1 MVTTDLGPARDQ
13 IYKLRKGLQ
22 VIKQNIV
29 TDIRNA
35 LVKDQ
40 RSINKALLE
49 SIRASES
56 TITYLSK
63 EFDTL
68 YKEKGQSKKSKRAF
82 EVLGSFLLTITGVPS
97 ARDHRKLLQ
106 QIGAIRFENK
116 GIEALL
122 VRQNQQS
129 QKLLE
134 RMHYHQTLAIEMTSS
149 INNLANNTAKLA
161 SNLHKAFSL
170 IAVNSKIMN
179 SVTEISYIIQKAKSI
194 TAKSDEGLISREAL
208 PMENLVSIIDQIHIK
223 RKADSPIFS
232 REECHHYYSLK
243 LAHSWA
249 EPTTMKLY
257 TLLQVPIA
265 AMNEIQT
272 IHVLDHKNKYD
283 SSFPLAVLNKQ
294 SNTYRYLSLAD
305 YVSCVQVTQAKLC
318 QKRRIEIN
326 PQIGCSL
333 RLMNCKVWVSDLVH
347 DLSNSE
353 ILIASGKARNATISC
368 NKAPTRTCLLYT
380 SPSPRD

>member
-1 MVTTDLGPARDQ
+1 M
-13 IYKLRKGLQ
+13 YKRQGLQ

-134 RMHYHQTLAIEMTSS
+134 RMHYH
-149 INNLANNTAKLA
+149 
-161 SNLHKAFSL
+161 
-170 IAVNSKIMN
+170 
-179 SVTEISYIIQKAKSI
+179 
-194 TAKSDEGLISREAL
+194 
-208 PMENLVSIIDQIHIK
+208 
-223 RKADSPIFS
+223 
-232 REECHHYYSLK
+232 
-243 LAHSWA
+243 
-249 EPTTMKLY
+249 
-257 TLLQVPIA
+257 
-265 AMNEIQT
+265 
-272 IHVLDHKNKYD
+272 
-283 SSFPLAVLNKQ
+283 
-294 SNTYRYLSLAD
+294 
-305 YVSCVQVTQAKLC
+305 
-318 QKRRIEIN
+318 
-326 PQIGCSL
+326 
-333 RLMNCKVWVSDLVH
+333 
-347 DLSNSE
+347 
-353 ILIASGKARNATISC
+353 
-368 NKAPTRTCLLYT
+368 
-380 SPSPRD
+380 